1 MQLRGGGDED
11 AAASGTLPELPAA
24 RLVILPATSHIENR
38 THFLPAASNGIE
50 SFFVPN
56 ACISV
61 AEITFFVTVFPSPV
75 TISMN
80 AIGYVHSTS
89 AVIVRCVPEPLTA

>member
-1 MQLRGGGDED
+1 MPVSHC
-11 AAASGTLPELPAA
+11 ACVKPP
-24 RLVILPATSHIENR
+24 LPATSHIENR
-38 THFLPAASNGIE
+38 THFLPVALNGSE

-56 ACISV
+56 ACMSV
-61 AEITFFVTVFPSPV
+61 AEITCLLTVFPSPV

-89 AVIVRCVPEPLTA
+89 AVMVRCVPVPLTT